1 MGPLRQKTCPVHLHT
16 PVHLGC
22 LGPESLL
29 FLNFPKP
36 LLFSS
41 EKRDNN
47 GSRRINQ
54 ICMYYTSMALRGVKY
69 SVYINGI
76 IATIIIQ
83 CTLME
88 SSPPL

>member
-1 MGPLRQKTCPVHLHT
+1 
-16 PVHLGC
+16 
-22 LGPESLL
+22 
-29 FLNFPKP
+29 
-36 LLFSS
+36 
-41 EKRDNN
+41 
-47 GSRRINQ
+47 
-54 ICMYYTSMALRGVKY
+54 MYYTSMALRGVKY